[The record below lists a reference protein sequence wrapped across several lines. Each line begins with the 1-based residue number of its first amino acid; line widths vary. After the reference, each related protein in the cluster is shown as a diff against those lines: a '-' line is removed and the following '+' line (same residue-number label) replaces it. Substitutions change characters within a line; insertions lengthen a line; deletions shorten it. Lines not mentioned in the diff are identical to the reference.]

1 MLVDKE
7 KAVKEAEKMN
17 GNEMLSSISSY
28 ISEQSDTVLLTTGS
42 LIKMCSAILVS
53 MGAIVLPFALIV
65 FVIKTSKI
73 KKAEDEKIISTLKTS
88 RRMTLIIIISSIA
101 LIAAGVFISVCVT
114 PMSFNPTS

>member
-1 MLVDKE
+1 MLLDKE

-53 MGAIVLPFALIV
+53 MGAIVLCADSFCNKN
-65 FVIKTSKI
+65 IKD
-73 KKAEDEKIISTLKTS
+73 KK
-88 RRMTLIIIISSIA
+88 
-101 LIAAGVFISVCVT
+101 GGG
-114 PMSFNPTS
+114 